1 MSPRPDK
8 YLDTDD
14 DMQDHHSSL
23 LLQDLGDNRSYVDVE
38 QPPKFKNSHTEK
50 APEGRW
56 VIPESVWDH
65 EKRSTEEIAED
76 IESEDH
82 DFRPTLNFLYTS
94 YQNFDISC
102 HDTQQQG
109 IFK

>member
-1 MSPRPDK
+1 VDSNFPEHRSADHFPEHVSFPDGTGMSPRPDK

-50 APEGRW
+50 APEGR
-56 VIPESVWDH
+56 
-65 EKRSTEEIAED
+65 
-76 IESEDH
+76 
-82 DFRPTLNFLYTS
+82 
-94 YQNFDISC
+94 
-102 HDTQQQG
+102 
-109 IFK
+109 